1 MKSRKGAGLRQQS
14 GWVGN
19 LNCEVQNAVVDAED
33 VANGVQTKSHP
44 MNAAQ
49 WDHFRFWLAV
59 FRRIKET
66 AM

>member
-1 MKSRKGAGLRQQS
+1 MPL
-14 GWVGN
+14 WIIHY
-19 LNCEVQNAVVDAED
+19 AED

-49 WDHFRFWLAV
+49 WNHFRFWLAV
-59 FRRIKET
+59 FRRIKEA

>member
-1 MKSRKGAGLRQQS
+1 MPL
-14 GWVGN
+14 WIIHY
-19 LNCEVQNAVVDAED
+19 AED

-59 FRRIKET
+59 FRRIKEA
-66 AM
+66 AMQSVTVSGAL

>member
-1 MKSRKGAGLRQQS
+1 MPL
-14 GWVGN
+14 WIIHY
-19 LNCEVQNAVVDAED
+19 AED
-33 VANGVQTKSHP
+33 NVANGVQKTKSHP